1 VTVIDLHILQAYPPS
16 LLNRDDM
23 GQPKTVVF
31 GGTTRTRVSSQS
43 LKRAQRLYTSAHDLV
58 PAEHLATRTRHL
70 PAMLADRLVNHHGLT
85 AQDGLTLALNT
96 VWGMGLLNTAGD
108 ARRTTVL
115 LFLGL
120 GEVNAIASVVASRK
134 DELLGAAVPA
144 DKLGV
149 PAETEP
155 AKPRDTRQRKGDCP
169 AIFRDLGRHALGATD
184 PTAVVDVALYGR
196 FLAEDHRVD
205 VDGASSTAHAFSAG
219 EHHLELDYFTAV
231 DDMEERGAGFL
242 DTASLTAP
250 LLYRYSNLDTS
261 ALLRNLGGNAELA
274 SVATTAWLTAAVHAV
289 PRAKNTST
297 APVTRP
303 LLVFA
308 AVRDDQAFSMANAFL
323 RPVYATRQTGEAQ
336 AAIGALADH
345 WRQHG
350 DAYGHD
356 GVRATYLVHVGD
368 PADLPADLPDKALPA
383 SEFVVQ
389 TAARALEREAV
400 AA

>member
-1 VTVIDLHILQAYPPS
+1 MTVIDLHILQAYPPS

-43 LKRAQRLYTSAHDLV
+43 LKRAQRLYASARDLV
-58 PAEHLATRTRHL
+58 PPEHLATRTRHL
-70 PAMLADRLVNHHGLT
+70 PSILADRLVERHGLT
-85 AQDGLTLALNT
+85 PQDALALALNT

-108 ARRTTVL
+108 SRRTTVL

-120 GEVNAIASVVASRK
+120 GEVDAIASAVAERR
-134 DELLGAAVPA
+134 DELLGCAVPVERIGA
-144 DKLGV
+144 ASG
-149 PAETEP
+149 PEAG
-155 AKPRDTRQRKGDCP
+155 KPRGSRERKADCP
-169 AIFRDLGRHALGATD
+169 AIFRDLGRHALGTTDAT
-184 PTAVVDVALYGR
+184 PVVDVALYGR

-205 VDGASSTAHAFSAG
+205 VDGASSTAHAFSVG
-219 EHHLELDYFTAV
+219 EHHLELDYYTAV

-250 LLYRYSNLDTS
+250 LLYRYSNLDAT
-261 ALLRNLGGNAELA
+261 ALLANLGGNAELA
-274 SVATTAWLTAAVHAV
+274 ALAATAWLTAALHAV

-303 LLVFA
+303 LLAFA

-323 RPVYATRQTGEAQ
+323 RPVRATRQTDEGQ
-336 AAIGALADH
+336 AGIGALARH

-356 GVRATYLVHVGD
+356 GVLGTYLVHVGD
-368 PADLPADLPDKALPA
+368 PADIPPDLPGKALPA
-383 SEFVVQ
+383 ADFVAQ
-389 TAARALEREAV
+389 LASRALAREE